1 MDPSLEAHSML
12 APMGYIATTQA
23 LVGVPHDAHDSPT
36 SVLDPAFGG
45 ETSIPIV
52 YRPSKSPCLELRG
65 DHRNTVSFLSPHHQ
79 SGSGYI
85 AYKPM
90 RTTAFS

>member
-1 MDPSLEAHSML
+1 ML

-52 YRPSKSPCLELRG
+52 YRPSKSLVWSYEETIVIRSPFSPLTINLAVDILLQAHEDYGFLLRIL
-65 DHRNTVSFLSPHHQ
+65 R
-79 SGSGYI
+79 
-85 AYKPM
+85 
-90 RTTAFS
+90 